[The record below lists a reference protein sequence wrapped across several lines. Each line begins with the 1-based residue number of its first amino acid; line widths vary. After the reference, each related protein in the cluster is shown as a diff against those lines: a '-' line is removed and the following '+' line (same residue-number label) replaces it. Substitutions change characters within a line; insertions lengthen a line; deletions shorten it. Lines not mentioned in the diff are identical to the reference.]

1 MNFMPGVPLAVGA
14 QISYAELAL
23 DMRVVDV
30 ATGRV
35 LAPQRVPGMAR
46 SARGTIS
53 AVVPLGA
60 IGVPAGLEMYRGTPM
75 EWAVR
80 DCIHKASLSI
90 ANTVPLEYFRHR

>member
-1 MNFMPGVPLAVGA
+1 MNFMPGVPLGVGA

-30 ATGRV
+30 ASGRV
-35 LAPQRVPGMAR
+35 LAAQRVPGMAR

-53 AVVPLGA
+53 ALIPLGPVG
-60 IGVPAGLEMYRGTPM
+60 IPAGLEMYRGTPM

-80 DCIHKASLSI
+80 DCIHKATLSI
-90 ANTVPLEYFRHR
+90 ANAVPVEYFRHR